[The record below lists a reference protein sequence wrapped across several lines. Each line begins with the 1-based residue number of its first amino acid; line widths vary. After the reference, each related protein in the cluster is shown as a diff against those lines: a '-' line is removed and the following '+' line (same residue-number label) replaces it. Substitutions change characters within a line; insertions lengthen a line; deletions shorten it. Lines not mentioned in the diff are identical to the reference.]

1 MKPPIDVSSRVSAEL
16 SKILESLVNHPDRE
30 VPPTLGAVRAIL
42 RRVSKKTELQDELMH
57 PQDRTSVLR
66 ELDSLIEEFGEE
78 APAADFV
85 VTKASEPLSR
95 IIETVMDDPRIGYR
109 PTLGGVR
116 EAMTGGL
123 TAAMMGDGA
132 VEPDEDGAL
141 LAEIDALIEQYG
153 ADAVAEDFV
162 RFE

>member
-16 SKILESLVNHPDRE
+16 SRILESLVNHPDRE
-30 VPPTLGAVRAIL
+30 APPTLGAVRAIL
-42 RRVSKKTELQDELMH
+42 RRMSKRKDLQDELMH
-57 PQDRTSVLR
+57 PQDRTSVLS
-66 ELDSLIEEFGEE
+66 ELDSLIEEFGDE

-85 VTKASEPLSR
+85 ATKASEPLSR
-95 IIETVMDDPRIGYR
+95 IIETVMNDPRIGYR

-116 EAMTGGL
+116 EAMTNGL

-132 VEPDEDGAL
+132 IEPDDEGAL
-141 LAEIDALIEQYG
+141 LAEIGAFIEQYG
-153 ADAVAEDFV
+153 EEAVAEDFV